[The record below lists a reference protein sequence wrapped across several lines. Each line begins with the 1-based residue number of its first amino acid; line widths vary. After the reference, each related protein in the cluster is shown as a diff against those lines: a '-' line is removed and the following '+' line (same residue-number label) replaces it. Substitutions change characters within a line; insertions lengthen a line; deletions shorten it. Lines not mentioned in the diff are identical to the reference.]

1 VRRGPAP
8 AHTVLIPNPEGTTLN
23 ITRFGG
29 VTALAAVAA
38 LALTSCAANE
48 TGGGTPAADES
59 SSGLTGTLVGIG
71 ASSQGSAQEAWRA
84 AFQTANPDVTVEYSP
99 DGSGAGREAFIAG
112 GADFAGSDRALNEE
126 ELAGT
131 FGKCAEGTSAI
142 DLPVYISPIAII
154 FNLEGVDEL
163 NLDPATLAG
172 IFSGSITTWDAP
184 EIVALN
190 PDATLPS
197 SAITAVHRSD
207 DSGTTE
213 NFTEYLHAVAPDV
226 WTEEADGVWP
236 DTFGGEAAAQTSGV
250 VDAVTNGM
258 GTIGYAD
265 ASRAGELGVAKIKV
279 GDEFVEYSP
288 EAAAAIVDASPEAE
302 GREENDIAFEIDRT
316 TTEAGVYP
324 IVLVSYLITCQDYQD
339 DETAALVK
347 AYVGYVASEEG
358 QAEGAE
364 TAGIAPLS
372 STVSSQVSDAIAS
385 IE

>member
-1 VRRGPAP
+1 M
-8 AHTVLIPNPEGTTLN
+8 N

-48 TGGGTPAADES
+48 TGGGAAPAASEGGES
-59 SSGLTGTLVGIG
+59 LSGTLVGIG

-84 AFQTANPDVTVEYSP
+84 AFQTANPETTVEYSP

-131 FGKCAEGTSAI
+131 FGKCVEGTSAI
-142 DLPVYISPIAII
+142 DLPVYISPIAVI

-163 NLDPATLAG
+163 NLDQATLAG
-172 IFSGSITTWDAP
+172 IFAGQITTWNAP
-184 EIVALN
+184 EIAALN

-197 SAITAVHRSD
+197 SPITAVHRSD

-213 NFTEYLHAVAPDV
+213 NFTEYLNAVAPDI

-236 DTFGGEAAAQTSGV
+236 EAFGGEAAAQTSGV
-250 VDAVTNGM
+250 VDAVTNGN

-279 GDEFVEYSP
+279 GEEFVEYSP

-316 TTEAGVYP
+316 STEAGVYP

-358 QAEGAE
+358 QAEAE
-364 TAGIAPLS
+364 STAGIAPLS
-372 STVSSQVSDAIAS
+372 SMVSEQVSTAIES
-385 IE
+385 IK

>member
-1 VRRGPAP
+1 
-8 AHTVLIPNPEGTTLN
+8 LN

-48 TGGGTPAADES
+48 AGGTTPAAAES
-59 SSGLTGTLVGIG
+59 DAALSGTLVGIG
-71 ASSQGSAQEAWRA
+71 ASSQGSAQEAWVK

-112 GADFAGSDRALNEE
+112 GADFAGSDRALNDE
-126 ELAGT
+126 ELAGS
-131 FGKCAEGTSAI
+131 FGKCVEGTSAI
-142 DLPVYISPIAII
+142 DLPVYISPIAVI

-163 NLDPATLAG
+163 NLDQATLAG
-172 IFSGSITTWDAP
+172 IFAGTITTWDAP
-184 EIVALN
+184 EIAALN

-197 SAITAVHRSD
+197 SSITAVHRSD

-236 DTFGGEAAAQTSGV
+236 KSFGGEAAAQTSGV
-250 VDAVTNGM
+250 VDAVTNGN

-265 ASRAGELGVAKIKV
+265 ASRAGDLGVAKIKV
-279 GDEFVEYSP
+279 GEEFVEYSP

-302 GREENDIAFEIDRT
+302 GRAENDIAFEIDRT
-316 TTEAGVYP
+316 STEAGVYP
-324 IVLVSYLITCQDYQD
+324 IVLVSYLIACQDYQD

-347 AYVGYVASEEG
+347 AYAGYVASEEG
-358 QAEGAE
+358 QKEGAE

-372 STVSSQVSDAIAS
+372 SAVSAQVSTAIES
-385 IE
+385 IK